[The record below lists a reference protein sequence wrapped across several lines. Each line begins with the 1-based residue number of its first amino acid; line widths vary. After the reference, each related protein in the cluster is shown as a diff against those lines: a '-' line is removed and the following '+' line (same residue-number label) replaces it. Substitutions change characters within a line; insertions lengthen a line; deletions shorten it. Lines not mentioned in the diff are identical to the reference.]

1 MVGRGLSVGCIL
13 LSVMLL
19 SYSCVKVQEEEEKIA
34 SSSGIDTKGG
44 EFFPHPGLDTLIL
57 DEPILIGDPV
67 LGHQL
72 VNPYSMAIMQRASDS
87 LRIRRNLAPLP
98 LIPTHLYVRYLPQD
112 STEYRLLESAGYD
125 LFDTPLD
132 YDLVG
137 EGMSYHDPTLAE
149 DQMTWQYCSVP
160 YDSLLTSVTYEVL
173 DTCYIPQWEIA
184 LDEPVLMSVHP
195 GSGNNSFE
203 RELEEL
209 ACTMANP
216 GNGLL
221 EIPQGDELN
230 STSSHPSG
238 YIKVRVNG
246 VNEPVKRVKVK
257 TWYFVKVA
265 STYTDENGYYRMP
278 KSYSRDPRYKVKF
291 VNKQGFEIY
300 GSLVEFSPLSKWS
313 QHHSKNGWNKTYTDS
328 TDKMWRAA
336 LINNCVYDYYKECA
350 TTGITPPPSDLH
362 ISVVSSDGY
371 NGGAPMLHKI
381 GSGFQ
386 IPLTLGDYIALLCKG
401 QTVLSNIFMS
411 GLKYFAPD
419 IVIAVSDSW
428 KIRKTVYHELSHAS
442 HYRVAGKNYWASY
455 IYYIVS
461 IGTSSL
467 KETVYGDGISVYG
480 GMSHCELGES
490 WAYAR
495 ERLFQESEGFT
506 PNAGNTKWFNPG
518 ISTIY
523 FLIKSGI
530 LLASE
535 VLSCMDSS
543 VVSLDDLY
551 DALCDNYPNKRMRIT
566 RYFAQN
572 NSLHH
577 QTRWRIVNHTGKTL
591 EVDMRKN
598 GEFWKSLTMSIDTV
612 DVYSC
617 PYSDSSF
624 YLNISHPAFHPD
636 TLLIVANGYVIYK
649 KFNDVELI
657 NHFNR
662 PFGNDSQWSEIFR
675 HRAVGDKTTR
685 EFVFTLDSLD
695 YV

>member
-1 MVGRGLSVGCIL
+1 MYRRFFLTGLFLLSTIL
-13 LSVMLL
+13 LSN
-19 SYSCVKVQEEEEKIA
+19 SCVKEQEEEEKIA

-44 EFFPHPGLDTLIL
+44 EYFPHPGLDTLIL
-57 DEPILIGDPV
+57 DEPIFIGDPV
-67 LGHQL
+67 LGHRL

-98 LIPTHLYVRYLPQD
+98 LTPTHLYVRYLPQD

-137 EGMSYHDPTLAE
+137 EGTSYHDPSLAE

-160 YDSLLTSVTYEVL
+160 YDSLLTSVAYEVL
-173 DTCYIPQWEIA
+173 DTCYIPQWEIS

-195 GSGNNSFE
+195 GSGDNSFE

-265 STYTDENGYYRMP
+265 STYTDENGHYRIP

-300 GSLVEFSPLSKWS
+300 GSLLEFSPLSKWS

-350 TTGITPPPSDLH
+350 ATGITPPPSDLH
-362 ISVVSSDGY
+362 ISVVSTDGY
-371 NGGAPMLHKI
+371 SGGAPMLHKI

-401 QTVLSNIFMS
+401 QTVLSNIFMNC
-411 GLKYFAPD
+411 LKYFAPD
-419 IVIAVSDSW
+419 IVIADTDSW
-428 KIRKTVYHELSHAS
+428 NIRRTVYHELSHAS
-442 HYRVAGKNYWASY
+442 HYRVAGKNFWVNY
-455 IYYIVS
+455 ILYIVS

-480 GMSHCELGES
+480 GMSHCELGEA

-495 ERLFQESEGFT
+495 ERLFQEKHSHE
-506 PNAGNTKWFNPG
+506 PNAGSGQWFDHAIEALYDLMN
-518 ISTIY
+518 
-523 FLIKSGI
+523 KGI
-530 LLASE
+530 LTDSQI
-535 VLSCMDSS
+535 LSCMSPS
-543 VVSLDDLY
+543 VTSIDELCQNLCETYPGLSQKVMGIFV
-551 DALCDNYPNKRMRIT
+551 DAAALTNQSGWYIIND
-566 RYFAQN
+566 
-572 NSLHH
+572 
-577 QTRWRIVNHTGKTL
+577 TGGTL
-591 EVDMRKN
+591 ELDMHEN
-598 GEFWKSLTMSIDTV
+598 GIFWKSLTTEDETIPFVCAPFADGFRLDT
-612 DVYSC
+612 
-617 PYSDSSF
+617 
-624 YLNISHPAFHPD
+624 LHPAFFPD
-636 TLLIVANGYVIYK
+636 SLLMVVNGRTLYQSYNGVITSS
-649 KFNDVELI
+649 LS
-657 NHFNR
+657 R
-662 PFGNDSQWSEIFR
+662 PFFMPSEWYAESSHFEE
-675 HRAVGDKTTR
+675 GGKT
-685 EFVFTLDSLD
+685 VNKYYYTLSNTD
-695 YV
+695 YE